1 MPYPIIYHDLA
12 NHIGR
17 LPLSATVA
25 DLCDHLSLYAA
36 SDPVYWASI
45 VRELRQMPQ
54 AKEAM
59 VGVMRL
65 CELLHRDNPR
75 FVTAIMTD
83 WILEDV

>member
-36 SDPVYWASI
+36 GDPVYWSTI
-45 VRELRQMPQ
+45 VRELRQYPQ
-54 AKEAM
+54 GREAM
-59 VGVMRL
+59 QGVMRL
-65 CELLHRDNPR
+65 CELLRRDNPR
-75 FVTAIMTD
+75 FVDALFLD
-83 WILEDV
+83 WVTENL